1 MRRTINTKNS
11 SFTRDASD
19 NQECVWRLILRIRPL
34 SRHLSDNLGMR
45 RTINTKNSSFTRDAS
60 DNQECVG
67 RLILRIRRLTR
78 DVSVN
83 WNASGDK
90 Y

>member
-11 SFTRDASD
+11 SFD
-19 NQECVWRLILRIRPL
+19 QGCVGY
-34 SRHLSDNLGMR
+34 LGMR
-45 RTINTKNSSFTRDAS
+45 RAIN
-60 DNQECVG
+60 
-67 RLILRIRRLTR
+67 IRIRRLTR
-78 DVSVN
+78 DMSDN